1 MRHRRIFPAWLA
13 IAAAAI
19 PPAGATAPDAAGADA
34 TGSLDEVV
42 VTAHKVVRPAFEER
56 RVFDV
61 AGDLQSIT
69 GTAADLLNEVPSVE
83 VDADGSVSLR
93 GETNVTILIDGKPSA
108 QFSGTSAGDG
118 LQQLPADEIEKI
130 EVITN
135 PPAQFKA
142 NGGAGIIN
150 IIMKKSRQ
158 PGTSGTAQASLG
170 NDNRHI
176 VSTSANYNDG
186 PLTASGGLGLRQD
199 DRRRV
204 ITDGRATLDPAT
216 NSLTFSQE
224 HIDEHLRRLM
234 PSVKGAV
241 GYRFTDTRSL
251 DLSFSL
257 RDRQGRRNFG
267 QFDQSQLQNGTP
279 ATAMT
284 RYGVGHETRLDG
296 EQKLQFVQDLS
307 HPDETL
313 SIALRHSTLHKQIGY
328 DYTNLYSLP
337 AASPSADT
345 LTLRHDLATTEFS
358 TDYDLPLAKNVDVK
372 LGYDFQQD
380 NSTFDD
386 SGGNIDPITGQMI
399 PNPNIT
405 NQFIYRQGVQAAY
418 GSYEATHGLWNF
430 LGGLRLEQTTTTL
443 AHRYAGIYPSLHLER
458 RLSQSSSLS
467 LNADRRVT
475 RPDPQALNPFV
486 DHTDT
491 QNLRAG
497 NPNLLPEDTQSAELE
512 YDRQSKRLNFSV
524 TGYVHR
530 NRNSI
535 TDLAQPVSSTV
546 VLLTKANLP
555 TDRSEGAEFI
565 GNVHLTR
572 RWSYGLSANLF
583 HRQIDAP
590 ALGVAGLKSTTGVNL
605 KSNLEYRPSAADT
618 AQISLSRSD
627 KRLTPQGYI
636 DPITVV
642 NLGYRRTMGAHWSA
656 VLTVADLFNGQILR
670 RYLTTPTLTD
680 TYRRAQVGRIAYV
693 GVVYSFGA
701 PKKDSSEDFD
711 YDEP

>member
-1 MRHRRIFPAWLA
+1 MRHRLIISAWLA
-13 IAAAAI
+13 IAAAANR
-19 PPAGATAPDAAGADA
+19 PAGATGPNPQGADVL
-34 TGSLDEVV
+34 GSLDEVV
-42 VTAHKVVRPAFEER
+42 VTAHKLVRPAFEER

-69 GTAADLLNEVPSVE
+69 GNAADLLNEVPSVE

-108 QFSGTSAGDG
+108 LLSGTAAGDG

-170 NDNRHI
+170 NADRHL
-176 VSTSANYNDG
+176 VSTSAAYNDG
-186 PLTASGGLGLRQD
+186 PVTASGGLGLRQD

-204 ITDGRATLDPAT
+204 VTDGRSTLDPAT
-216 NSLTFSQE
+216 NALTFSQE
-224 HIDEHLRRLM
+224 NVDEHLRRLM
-234 PSVKGAV
+234 PSVKGEV
-241 GYRFTDTRSL
+241 GYRFNDRRSL
-251 DLSFSL
+251 DFSFSL
-257 RDRQGRRNFG
+257 RDRQGRRNLS
-267 QFDQSQLQNGTP
+267 QFDQSQLQSGAP
-279 ATAMT
+279 ATAMN
-284 RYGVGHETRLDG
+284 RYGVGNETRLDG

-307 HPDETL
+307 HPGETL
-313 SIALRHSTLHKQIGY
+313 NVALRNSTLHKQIGY

-358 TDYDLPLAKNVDVK
+358 ADYDLPLEKNVDVK

-380 NSTFDD
+380 NSAFDD
-386 SGGNIDPITGQMI
+386 SGGNLDQTTGQLI
-399 PNPNIT
+399 PNPNVT
-405 NQFIYRQGVQAAY
+405 NRFTYRQGVQAAY

-430 LGGLRLEQTTTTL
+430 LGGLRFEQTTTTL

-458 RLSQSSSLS
+458 ELSQSSSLS

-486 DHTDT
+486 DRTDV

-497 NPNLLPEDTQSAELE
+497 NPNLLPEDTQSVELG

-524 TGYVHR
+524 TGYVHH
-530 NRNSI
+530 NRNSL
-535 TDLAQPVSSTV
+535 TDFAQPVSSTV

-555 TDRSEGAEFI
+555 TDRSEGIEFI
-565 GNVHLTR
+565 GSAHVAR

-590 ALGVAGLKSTTGVNL
+590 ALGLAGLKSTTGVNI
-605 KSNLEYRPSAADT
+605 KSNLDYRPSAADT

-636 DPITVV
+636 DPVTIV
-642 NLGYRRTMGAHWSA
+642 NLGYRRTIGAHWVA

-680 TYRRAQVGRIAYV
+680 TYRRAQIGRIAYL

-701 PKKDSSEDFD
+701 PKKDPSDDFD